1 MCILNSFLCKQ
12 SGQTV
17 VNRNLA
23 RSPLLPTLA
32 QTQGPLPY
40 RLKSLAV
47 VLEWTPRKVCW
58 HLVGRTVTTRSQSGG
73 LKRLLMEAKEESK
86 DPGFKFNTQK
96 TKIRESSP
104 VTSWQTVETVADF
117 NYLGSK
123 ITADSD
129 CSHEGC

>member
-1 MCILNSFLCKQ
+1 MPAKAHR
-12 SGQTV
+12 GGGVADT
-17 VNRNLA
+17 
-23 RSPLLPTLA
+23 
-32 QTQGPLPY
+32 
-40 RLKSLAV
+40 AV
-47 VLEWTPRKVCW
+47 GEA
-58 HLVGRTVTTRSQSGG
+58 GEGSAATVTTRSQSGG